1 MANNQ
6 KIDDPQAAAVPRQ
19 FEDELADLE
28 AVVRQIDTGEL
39 TLEESILAFEHGVAL
54 VRSLNH
60 KLDEVERR
68 VEILTRGA
76 GGELRGAPYRGEGL
90 PPERGGKENGGAA
103 KKDEDDDVQF

>member
-1 MANNQ
+1 MANQQ
-6 KIDDPQAAAVPRQ
+6 KIDDPQAAAAPRQ

-28 AVVRQIDTGEL
+28 AIVRQIDTGEL
-39 TLEESILAFEHGVAL
+39 KLEESILAFEHGVAL

-76 GGELRGAPYRGEGL
+76 GGELRSSPYRGEGL
-90 PPERGGKENGGAA
+90 PPENAGKENGGG